1 MHHIVRAKAS
11 TSSDSGPMVDS
22 RTVIDILREQSD
34 ADDTTLVPVRSLLE
48 HAWQDLADALAVEL
62 GELSPT
68 VAASLTRLQR
78 IDQLLS
84 DRLDAKTGVE
94 ARLADVVSRLEAAPC
109 VTGELVTLAPQL
121 ICELGFDRAIISRI
135 DERLWISECVY
146 VADDPEWASEIN
158 RAGQENPQI
167 LGPQILETEIVRRRE
182 GLLVTDVQSDT
193 RVNRPI
199 ADASGSRSYV
209 AAPVVSEGRVVGL
222 LHADKY
228 RHSTDV
234 GEEECQLLI
243 GFAQSLR
250 LALSRARMSEDTGAL
265 RSGLS
270 GLADSVDATVSGAH
284 TLCVR
289 RSEPPVET
297 AGTPTAAQRT
307 PTSRGPS
314 TRVADAGLTARES
327 EVLALMAQGR
337 TNAAIAHE
345 LVISE
350 GTVKQHVKHVLRKL
364 RAGNRSEA
372 TSMWFNEPGH
382 D

>member
-1 MHHIVRAKAS
+1 MSPVS
-11 TSSDSGPMVDS
+11 WS
-22 RTVIDILREQSD
+22 R
-34 ADDTTLVPVRSLLE
+34 
-48 HAWQDLADALAVEL
+48 
-62 GELSPT
+62 SPH
-68 VAASLTRLQR
+68 S
-78 IDQLLS
+78 
-84 DRLDAKTGVE
+84 
-94 ARLADVVSRLEAAPC
+94 
-109 VTGELVTLAPQL
+109 

-250 LALSRARMSEDTGAL
+250 LALSRARMSEDIGAL